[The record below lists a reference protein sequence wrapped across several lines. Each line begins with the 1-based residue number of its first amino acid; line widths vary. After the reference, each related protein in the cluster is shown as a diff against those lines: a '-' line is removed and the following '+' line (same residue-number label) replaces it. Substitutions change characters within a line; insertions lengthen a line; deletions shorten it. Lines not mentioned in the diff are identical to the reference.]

1 MKANANTFRFI
12 ISLDMFVFFSF
23 FNSFSQNSFI
33 TRNFQFDKKNA
44 VPLESHIAN
53 ISPERDYG
61 PNLSEADYAR
71 PIYLIRFEL
80 I

>member
-1 MKANANTFRFI
+1 MPIHFVSSFHLICLFFFLSSILFLRI
-12 ISLDMFVFFSF
+12 PLLRGISSL
-23 FNSFSQNSFI
+23 I
-33 TRNFQFDKKNA
+33 KKNA